1 MGTPGA
7 VRLSWWSL
15 DGRAGRRRATTGRQR
30 MSTSVTSMLA
40 VVFVVVGGL
49 RAAGVDSWN
58 QFRGPAG
65 DGCAATAKLPVEW
78 SETKNVVWKTELSG
92 KAWSSPVEADGI
104 VWLTNA
110 PADGTRLSVVGL
122 DAATGKVIHDIVVVE
137 VADPA
142 FCHDYNSHSSP
153 TPVVID
159 GKLFAHWGS
168 AGTACLDAKT
178 GTLLWSR
185 RDLHCDHHR
194 GPGSSPIP
202 WEDLLIANYD
212 GFDVQYVVALDR
224 ATGKTVWKT
233 DRTIDYGSDNGDMK
247 KAYCTPTVI
256 DQAGRKQLVSPGA
269 VATIAYDPR
278 TGKELW
284 TVRHDGYNAAI
295 RPLFS
300 HGMVVITTQSG
311 DQVVAVR
318 PDGSGDVTKSHV
330 VWKLAKSAPS
340 RPGQVIVEDHMYM
353 VSDTGI
359 FSCVDLATGQPT
371 WTERRTGRHSA
382 SLVESGGRIYACDE
396 DGTTVVFAADP
407 VEFKVLA
414 ENRLD
419 AGCMASPAVVG
430 DDLVIRTK
438 SAVYRIGTGPAR

>member
-1 MGTPGA
+1 MPRFA
-7 VRLSWWSL
+7 V
-15 DGRAGRRRATTGRQR
+15 
-30 MSTSVTSMLA
+30 
-40 VVFVVVGGL
+40 GL
-49 RAAGVDSWN
+49 FIAIIPCWLAAGAWADSWN

-65 DGCAATAKLPVEW
+65 DGRAATAQLPVEW
-78 SETKNVVWKTELSG
+78 SETKNVVWKTELPG

-122 DAATGKVIHDIVVVE
+122 DAATGKVIHDIVVFE

-159 GKLFAHWGS
+159 GKVFAHWGS

-178 GTLLWSR
+178 GAIVWSR
-185 RDLHCDHHR
+185 QDLRCDHHR

-212 GFDVQYVVALDR
+212 GFDVQYVAALDR

-247 KAYCTPTVI
+247 KAYCTPTVV
-256 DQAGRKQLVSPGA
+256 DHEGRKQLVSPGA

-284 TVRHDGYNAAI
+284 TVRHGGYNAAI
-295 RPLFS
+295 RPLFAA
-300 HGMVVITTQSG
+300 GLVVITTQSG

-330 VWKLAKSAPS
+330 AWKLAKSAPS
-340 RPGQVIVEDHMYM
+340 RPGQVIVGDHMYM

-382 SLVESGGRIYACDE
+382 SLLEGGGRIYACDE

-407 VEFKVLA
+407 TGFRVLA

-438 SAVYRIGTGPAR
+438 SAVYRIGAGPAR